1 MTKPLLTVKNLSK
14 SFHKNKEVISALTDV
29 SFEIFPG
36 ECLGIIGESG
46 SGKSTLARI
55 LMQLLPA
62 SSGRVWLE
70 GEEILSLSRAKRKE
84 LYGQMQMV
92 FQDPDASL
100 SPRMTISEILHEPLI
115 LQKRLSPQQMQERI
129 KTLLNLVHLPRS
141 SLGRYPHQFSGGQR
155 QRIGIARAL
164 ALSPKF
170 LILDEPISAL
180 DVSIGAQII
189 NLLNELKNEL
199 GLTYLFI
206 GHDLSMVRYLCDR
219 ALVLF
224 QGRAVETNCIEE
236 LFAHPKDLYTQRLIE
251 ATPTLTKHG
260 LHIGTF
266 EPGARSAKYP
276 EPLVK

>member
-1 MTKPLLTVKNLSK
+1 MTQPLLTVKNLSK
-14 SFHKNKEVISALTDV
+14 SFHKYKTVISALTDV
-29 SFEIFPG
+29 SFEIYPG

-62 SSGRVWLE
+62 SSGSIWLE
-70 GEEILSLSRAKRKE
+70 GEEVLSLPRARKKE

-115 LQKRLSPQQMQERI
+115 LQKKLSPEEMNSRI
-129 KTLLNLVHLPRS
+129 KELLNLVHLPRS

-164 ALSPKF
+164 ALQPKF

-189 NLLNELKNEL
+189 NLLNELKQGL

-224 QGRAVETNCIEE
+224 QGRSVETNEIEE

-251 ATPTLTKHG
+251 ASPTLTKQG
-260 LHIGTF
+260 LHIGSF

-276 EPLVK
+276 TMK

>member
-1 MTKPLLTVKNLSK
+1 MTKPLLKVENLSK
-14 SFHKNKEVISALTDV
+14 SFYKNKTVISALTDV
-29 SFEIFPG
+29 SFEIFSG

-55 LMQLLPA
+55 LMQLIPA
-62 SSGRVWLE
+62 TSGSVWLDD
-70 GEEILSLSRAKRKE
+70 EEILSLPRSRKKE

-100 SPRMTISEILHEPLI
+100 SPRMTISEILHEPLL
-115 LQKRLSPQQMQERI
+115 LQKKLSPEEMQTRI
-129 KTLLNLVHLPRS
+129 KELLNLVHLPRS
-141 SLGRYPHQFSGGQR
+141 SLGRYAHQFSGGQR

-164 ALSPKF
+164 ALQPKF

-189 NLLNELKNEL
+189 NLLNELKQEL

-224 QGRAVETNCIEE
+224 QGRSVETNAIEE

-251 ATPTLTKHG
+251 ASPTLTKQG
-260 LHIGTF
+260 LHVGSF
-266 EPGARSAKYP
+266 EPGARSARYP
-276 EPLVK
+276 AIK